1 MPYETNASI
10 LFVDDE
16 SEILTA
22 LTRLLRSTDIT
33 VHTAISGEKGLQ
45 VLEQQDIDIVVSD
58 KNMPDMNGM
67 EFLQK
72 VADQWPE
79 TVRIMLT
86 AYTELNDVISAI
98 NSGRIWS
105 YMKKPWDNE
114 ELKLNI
120 QQALNYS
127 EVLAER
133 SLLRH
138 TLDQVQTKRKRNFMK
153 FIGQSTAM
161 QFVYDA
167 IENCASSHA
176 SVFITG
182 PSGTGKELAVDALH
196 KLSPRKDN
204 PLICLNCAAIPSEL
218 MESEIFGHV
227 KGAFSGAVANRDGA
241 ATLAHGGTLF
251 LDELGEMNVGL
262 QAKILRFIQTGTF
275 QKVGSNREE
284 KVDIRFVSATNR
296 EPFKAIE
303 EGRLREDLYYRLNVI
318 SINLPP
324 LKDRDNDAC
333 QIAQYFLNRFSDI
346 EQKVFV
352 GLSSDAGTLISNY
365 PWPGNVRQL
374 ENTIHSAVVMSE
386 GPLLTEQSLARQL
399 QLTSTQMT
407 ELLHKKSKATR
418 LESIPQ
424 TSSDV
429 TNHVQ
434 DTLNHVQDTLNH
446 VQDCTVNDAS
456 TVRSLAEVER
466 AAIEHAVAACNDNVV
481 KAASLLEVSPSTLY
495 RKVQQWQD

>member
-1 MPYETNASI
+1 MQNETNASI

-16 SEILTA
+16 PEILTA
-22 LTRLLRSTDIT
+22 LTRLLRSTNIT
-33 VHTAISGEKGLQ
+33 VYTASSGENGLQ
-45 VLEQQDIDIVVSD
+45 ILEQKKIDIVVSD
-58 KNMPDMNGM
+58 KNMPGMNGN

-72 VADQWPE
+72 VAEQWPE

-98 NSGRIWS
+98 NSGRVWS
-105 YMKKPWDNE
+105 YIKKPWDNE
-114 ELKLNI
+114 EFKLNI
-120 QQALNYS
+120 QQALDYS

-138 TLDQVQTKRKRNFMK
+138 TLEQVQTKRKRNFMK

-167 IENCASSHA
+167 IENCASSDA

-182 PSGTGKELAVDALH
+182 PSGAGKELAADALH
-196 KLSPRKDN
+196 KLSSRKDN

-218 MESEIFGHV
+218 MESEIFGHI

-241 ATLAHGGTLF
+241 ATLADNGTLF
-251 LDELGEMNVGL
+251 LDEVGDMDIGL
-262 QAKILRFIQTGTF
+262 QAKILRFIQKGTF
-275 QKVGSNREE
+275 KKVGSNKEE
-284 KVDIRFVSATNR
+284 KVNIRFVSATNR

-318 SINLPP
+318 SINIPP
-324 LKDRDNDAC
+324 LKERENDAC

-346 EQKVFV
+346 EKKVFV
-352 GLSSDAGTLISNY
+352 GLSSDAGTLIKNY

-374 ENTIHSAVVMSE
+374 ENIIHSAVVMSE
-386 GPLLTEQSLARQL
+386 GPLLTEQILARQL
-399 QLTSTQMT
+399 QLNQIQMT
-407 ELLHKKSKATR
+407 ELLQKKSPATK
-418 LESIPQ
+418 LGSTSQ
-424 TSSDV
+424 TSDK
-429 TNHVQ
+429 TITYLQ
-434 DTLNHVQDTLNH
+434 DNIMHDNT
-446 VQDCTVNDAS
+446 A
-456 TVRSLAEVER
+456 VRSLAEVER
-466 AAIEHAVAACNDNVV
+466 AAIEHAIAVCNDNVV
-481 KAASLLEVSPSTLY
+481 KAANLLEVSPSTLY

>member
-1 MPYETNASI
+1 MPSETKTSI

-16 SEILTA
+16 PEILTS
-22 LTRLLRSTDIT
+22 LTRLLRGSDIK
-33 VHTAISGEKGLQ
+33 VHTANSGDEGLNI
-45 VLEQQDIDIVVSD
+45 LEQHYIDIVVSD
-58 KNMPDMNGM
+58 KNMPGMNGM
-67 EFLQK
+67 DFLQK
-72 VADQWPE
+72 VSEQWPE

-86 AYTELNDVISAI
+86 AFTELNDVISAI
-98 NSGRIWS
+98 NSGRVWS

-133 SLLRH
+133 SILRH
-138 TLDQVQTKRKRNFMK
+138 TLEQVQSKRKRNFMK

-161 QFVYDA
+161 QFVYEA
-167 IENCASSHA
+167 IENCASSQA

-182 PSGTGKELAVDALH
+182 PSGVGKELAADALH
-196 KLSPRKDN
+196 KLSTRKN
-204 PLICLNCAAIPSEL
+204 NALICLNCAAIPNEL

-227 KGAFSGAVANRDGA
+227 KGSFSGAIANRDGA
-241 ATLAHGGTLF
+241 ATLADGGTLF
-251 LDELGEMNVGL
+251 LDELGEMDIGL

-275 QKVGSNREE
+275 KKVGSNKEE
-284 KVDIRFVSATNR
+284 KVDIRFISATNR

-303 EGRLREDLYYRLNVI
+303 DGQLREDLYYRLNVI

-324 LKDRDNDAC
+324 LKDRGNDAS

-352 GLSSDAGTLISNY
+352 GLSTDAGTLINNY
-365 PWPGNVRQL
+365 AWPGNVRQL

-386 GPLLTEQSLARQL
+386 GPLLTEQILAKQL
-399 QLTSTQMT
+399 QLSQTQMK
-407 ELLHKKSKATR
+407 ELLHRKSPPTP
-418 LESIPQ
+418 LGSISQPANGVASLTQ
-424 TSSDV
+424 DDSLHDTS
-429 TNHVQ
+429 TI
-434 DTLNHVQDTLNH
+434 
-446 VQDCTVNDAS
+446 
-456 TVRSLAEVER
+456 RSLAAVER
-466 AAIEHAVAACNDNVV
+466 AAIEHAIAACNENVV

>member
-1 MPYETNASI
+1 MPSETKTSI

-16 SEILTA
+16 PEILTS
-22 LTRLLRSTDIT
+22 LTRLLRGSDIK
-33 VHTAISGEKGLQ
+33 VHTAYSGDEGLNI
-45 VLEQQDIDIVVSD
+45 LEQHYIDIVVSD
-58 KNMPDMNGM
+58 KNMPGMNGM
-67 EFLQK
+67 DFLQK
-72 VADQWPE
+72 VSEQWPE

-86 AYTELNDVISAI
+86 AFTELNDVISAI
-98 NSGRIWS
+98 NSGRVWS

-127 EVLAER
+127 EVLVER
-133 SLLRH
+133 SILRH
-138 TLDQVQTKRKRNFMK
+138 TLEQVQSKRKRNFMK

-161 QFVYDA
+161 QFVYEA
-167 IENCASSHA
+167 IENCASSQA

-182 PSGTGKELAVDALH
+182 PSGVGKELAADALH
-196 KLSPRKDN
+196 KLSTRKN
-204 PLICLNCAAIPSEL
+204 QALICLNCAAIPNEL

-227 KGAFSGAVANRDGA
+227 KGSFSGAIANRDGA
-241 ATLAHGGTLF
+241 ATLADGGTLF
-251 LDELGEMNVGL
+251 LDELGEMDIGL

-275 QKVGSNREE
+275 KKVGSNKEE
-284 KVDIRFVSATNR
+284 KVDIRFISATNR

-303 EGRLREDLYYRLNVI
+303 DGQLREDLYYRLNVI

-324 LKDRDNDAC
+324 LKDRGNDAS

-352 GLSSDAGTLISNY
+352 GLSTDAGTLINNY
-365 PWPGNVRQL
+365 AWPGNVRQL

-386 GPLLTEQSLARQL
+386 GPLLTEQILAKQL
-399 QLTSTQMT
+399 QLSQTQMK
-407 ELLHKKSKATR
+407 ELLHRKSPPTP
-418 LESIPQ
+418 LGSISQPANGT
-424 TSSDV
+424 TSL
-429 TNHVQ
+429 TQ
-434 DTLNHVQDTLNH
+434 DDSLHDT
-446 VQDCTVNDAS
+446 S
-456 TVRSLAEVER
+456 TIRSLAAVER
-466 AAIEHAVAACNDNVV
+466 AAIEHAIAACNENVV

>member
-1 MPYETNASI
+1 MPNETQASI
-10 LFVDDE
+10 LFVDDGL
-16 SEILTA
+16 EILTA

-45 VLEQQDIDIVVSD
+45 ILEQQNIDIVVSD
-58 KNMPDMNGM
+58 KNMPGMNGN

-72 VADQWPE
+72 VAEQWPE

-86 AYTELNDVISAI
+86 AYTELNDVIASI

-105 YMKKPWDNE
+105 YIKKPWDNDE
-114 ELKLNI
+114 FKLNI
-120 QQALNYS
+120 QQALSYS

-138 TLDQVQTKRKRNFMK
+138 TLEQVKSKRKRNFMK

-182 PSGTGKELAVDALH
+182 PSGTGKELAADALH
-196 KLSPRKDN
+196 KLSPRKDH
-204 PLICLNCAAIPSEL
+204 PLVCLNCAAIPSDL

-227 KGAFSGAVANRDGA
+227 KGAYSGAVANRDGA

-251 LDELGEMNVGL
+251 LDELGEMDIGL

-275 QKVGSNREE
+275 KRVGSNKQD
-284 KVDIRFVSATNR
+284 KVNIRFISATNR
-296 EPFKAIE
+296 EPSKAIE

-333 QIAQYFLNRFSDI
+333 HIAQYFLNRFSDI
-346 EQKVFV
+346 ENKVFV
-352 GLSSDAGTLISNY
+352 GLSSDAGTLINNY
-365 PWPGNVRQL
+365 SWPGNVRQL

-386 GPLLTEQSLARQL
+386 GPLLTEQVLARQL
-399 QLTSTQMT
+399 QLTQTQMT
-407 ELLHKKSKATR
+407 ELLHKKSPPAP
-418 LESIPQ
+418 LESIPN
-424 TSSDV
+424 TSSD
-429 TNHVQ
+429 TRNHIQ
-434 DTLNHVQDTLNH
+434 HIA
-446 VQDCTVNDAS
+446 VNDTS
-456 TVRSLAEVER
+456 SVRSLAEVER
-466 AAIEHAVAACNDNVV
+466 VAIEHAIAVCNDNVV
-481 KAASLLEVSPSTLY
+481 KAAGLLEVSPSTLY

>member
-1 MPYETNASI
+1 MPNETQASI
-10 LFVDDE
+10 LFVDDGP
-16 SEILTA
+16 EILTA

-45 VLEQQDIDIVVSD
+45 ILEQQNIDIVVSD
-58 KNMPDMNGM
+58 KNMPGMNGN

-72 VADQWPE
+72 VAEQWPE

-86 AYTELNDVISAI
+86 AYTELNDVIASI

-105 YMKKPWDNE
+105 YIKKPWDNDE
-114 ELKLNI
+114 FKLNI
-120 QQALNYS
+120 QQALSYS

-138 TLDQVQTKRKRNFMK
+138 TLEQVKSKRKRNFMK

-182 PSGTGKELAVDALH
+182 PSGTGKELAADALH
-196 KLSPRKDN
+196 KLSPRKDH
-204 PLICLNCAAIPSEL
+204 PLVCLNCAAIPSDL

-227 KGAFSGAVANRDGA
+227 KGAYSGAVANRDGA

-251 LDELGEMNVGL
+251 LDE
-262 QAKILRFIQTGTF
+262 TGTF
-275 QKVGSNREE
+275 KRVGSNKQE
-284 KVDIRFVSATNR
+284 KVNIRFISATNR
-296 EPFKAIE
+296 EPSKAIE

-333 QIAQYFLNRFSDI
+333 HIAQYFLNRFSDI
-346 EQKVFV
+346 ENKVFV
-352 GLSSDAGTLISNY
+352 GLSSDAGTLINNY
-365 PWPGNVRQL
+365 SWPGNVRQL

-386 GPLLTEQSLARQL
+386 GPLLTEQVLARQL
-399 QLTSTQMT
+399 QLTQTQMT
-407 ELLHKKSKATR
+407 ELLHKKSPPAP
-418 LESIPQ
+418 LESIPN
-424 TSSDV
+424 TSSDNR
-429 TNHVQ
+429 NHIQ
-434 DTLNHVQDTLNH
+434 HSA
-446 VQDCTVNDAS
+446 VND
-456 TVRSLAEVER
+456 TIIVRSLAEVER
-466 AAIEHAVAACNDNVV
+466 AAIEHAITTCNDNVV

-495 RKVQQWQD
+495 RKVQQWGD

>member
-1 MPYETNASI
+1 MLNETNSSI

-16 SEILTA
+16 PEILTA
-22 LTRLLRSTDIT
+22 LKRSLRGTDIT
-33 VHTAISGEKGLQ
+33 VHTAGSGEKGLQ
-45 VLEQQDIDIVVSD
+45 VMEQQDIDIVVSD
-58 KNMPDMNGM
+58 KNMPGM
-67 EFLQK
+67 SGNEFLHQ
-72 VADQWPE
+72 VAQQWPE

-86 AYTELNDVISAI
+86 AYTELDDVISAI
-98 NSGRIWS
+98 NSGKIWG

-114 ELKLNI
+114 ELKLTI
-120 QQALNYS
+120 QQAINYS
-127 EVLAER
+127 EILAER

-138 TLDQVQTKRKRNFMK
+138 TLEQVQTKRKRNFMK

-182 PSGTGKELAVDALH
+182 PSGSGKELAADALH
-196 KLSPRKDN
+196 KLSSRKNN
-204 PLICLNCAAIPSEL
+204 PFICLNCAAIPSEL
-218 MESEIFGHV
+218 MESEVFGHV

-241 ATLAHGGTLF
+241 ATLADGGTLF
-251 LDELGEMNVGL
+251 LDELGEMDIGL

-275 QKVGSNREE
+275 KKVGSNKEE
-284 KVDIRFVSATNR
+284 KVNIRFVSATNR
-296 EPFKAIE
+296 EPFRSIE

-324 LKDRDNDAC
+324 LKDRENDAC

-352 GLSSDAGTLISNY
+352 GLSSDAGTLINNY

-386 GPLLTEQSLARQL
+386 GPLLTEQILARQL
-399 QLTSTQMT
+399 QLNQTQMI
-407 ELLHKKSKATR
+407 ELVRKKTPASGLK
-418 LESIPQ
+418 SIS
-424 TSSDV
+424 TASRV
-429 TNHVQ
+429 A
-434 DTLNHVQDTLNH
+434 LNHLQDIRI
-446 VQDCTVNDAS
+446 NDTS

-466 AAIEHAVAACNDNVV
+466 AAIEHAIAACNDNVV
-481 KAASLLEVSPSTLY
+481 KAATLLEVSPSTLY

>member
-1 MPYETNASI
+1 MLRMKLRMTNKTNANI

-16 SEILTA
+16 PEILTA
-22 LTRLLRSTDIT
+22 LTRVLRSTGTT
-33 VHTAISGEKGLQ
+33 VHTASSGEEGLK

-58 KNMPDMNGM
+58 KNMPGMNGN

-72 VADQWPE
+72 VAEQWPE
-79 TVRIMLT
+79 TVRFMLT
-86 AYTELNDVISAI
+86 AYTELNDVISSI
-98 NSGRIWS
+98 NSGKIWS

-120 QQALNYS
+120 QQAINYS

-138 TLDQVQTKRKRNFMK
+138 SLEQVQTKRKRNFMK

-182 PSGTGKELAVDALH
+182 PSGTGKELAADALH
-196 KLSPRKDN
+196 KLSPRKDS
-204 PLICLNCAAIPSEL
+204 PLVCLNCAAIPSEL

-227 KGAFSGAVANRDGA
+227 RGAFTGAVANRDGA

-251 LDELGEMNVGL
+251 LDEIGEMDIGL

-275 QKVGSNREE
+275 HKVGSNKEE
-284 KVDIRFVSATNR
+284 KVDIRFISATNR
-296 EPFKAIE
+296 EPFRSIE

-324 LKDRDNDAC
+324 LKDRENDTC
-333 QIAQYFLNRFSDI
+333 QIAQYFLNRFSDL

-352 GLSSDAGTLISNY
+352 GLSSDAVALLNNY

-386 GPLLTEQSLARQL
+386 GPLLTEKILARQL
-399 QLTSTQMT
+399 QLNQTQVT
-407 ELLHKKSKATR
+407 GLLHKKSSPCG
-418 LESIPQ
+418 LVPVSQ
-424 TSSDV
+424 TSG
-429 TNHVQ
+429 
-434 DTLNHVQDTLNH
+434 DTLNQLQDSTM
-446 VQDCTVNDAS
+446 NDTN

-466 AAIEHAVAACNDNVV
+466 AAIEHAIATCNDNVV

-495 RKVQQWQD
+495 RKVQHWQDE

>member
-1 MPYETNASI
+1 MPNETNASI

-16 SEILTA
+16 PEILTA
-22 LTRLLRSTDIT
+22 LTRLLRGTYIT

-45 VLEQQDIDIVVSD
+45 VMEQQNIDIVVSD
-58 KNMPDMNGM
+58 KNMPGMNGND
-67 EFLQK
+67 FLQK
-72 VADQWPE
+72 VAEQWPE

-138 TLDQVQTKRKRNFMK
+138 TLEQVQSKRKRNFMK

-167 IENCASSHA
+167 IENCASSNA

-182 PSGTGKELAVDALH
+182 PSGAGKELAADALH
-196 KLSPRKDN
+196 QLSPRKDN
-204 PLICLNCAAIPSEL
+204 PLVCLNCAAIPSEL
-218 MESEIFGHV
+218 MESEIFGHI
-227 KGAFSGAVANRDGA
+227 KGSFSGAVANRDGA

-251 LDELGEMNVGL
+251 LDELGEMDIGL

-275 QKVGSNREE
+275 QKVGSNKQE
-284 KVDIRFVSATNR
+284 KVNIRFISATNR

-346 EQKVFV
+346 ENKVFV
-352 GLSSDAGTLISNY
+352 GLSSNAGTLINNY
-365 PWPGNVRQL
+365 TWPGNVRQL

-386 GPLLTEQSLARQL
+386 GPLLTEQILARQL
-399 QLTSTQMT
+399 QLTQTQMT
-407 ELLHKKSKATR
+407 ELLHKKSPPAP
-418 LESIPQ
+418 LESIPK
-424 TSSDV
+424 TYSVSS
-429 TNHVQ
+429 NQFQ
-434 DTLNHVQDTLNH
+434 DSA
-446 VQDCTVNDAS
+446 VNDTRS
-456 TVRSLAEVER
+456 VRSLAEVER
-466 AAIEHAVAACNDNVV
+466 VAIEHAVAVCNDNVV

-495 RKVQQWQD
+495 RKVQQWQDQ

>member
-16 SEILTA
+16 PEILTA
-22 LTRLLRSTDIT
+22 LTRLLRSTGIT
-33 VHTAISGEKGLQ
+33 IHTAISGEKGLQ

-58 KNMPDMNGM
+58 KNMPGMNGN
-67 EFLQK
+67 EFLEK
-72 VADQWPE
+72 VAEKWPE

-138 TLDQVQTKRKRNFMK
+138 SLEQVQSKRKRNFMK

-182 PSGTGKELAVDALH
+182 PSGTGKELAADALH
-196 KLSPRKDN
+196 QLSPRKDN
-204 PLICLNCAAIPSEL
+204 ALVCLNCAAIPSEL

-251 LDELGEMNVGL
+251 LDELGEMDIGL

-275 QKVGSNREE
+275 KKVGSNKEE

-324 LKDRDNDAC
+324 LKDRENDAC

-352 GLSSDAGTLISNY
+352 GLSSDAGTLINNY
-365 PWPGNVRQL
+365 AWPGNVRQL

-386 GPLLTEQSLARQL
+386 GPLLTEQNLARQL
-399 QLTSTQMT
+399 QLNQTQMT
-407 ELLHKKSKATR
+407 DLLHKKSPPAP
-418 LESIPQ
+418 LESISQ
-424 TSSDV
+424 HSGNT

-434 DTLNHVQDTLNH
+434 DTLNHVQD
-446 VQDCTVNDAS
+446 CRVNDTS

-466 AAIEHAVAACNDNVV
+466 AAIEHAIAACNDNVV